1 MFGTRADFASAP
13 LLASDEGLPL
23 GSGGWR
29 IEISDCAFNRGESE
43 LWRSFNRQADHAS
56 RLLRT

>member
-13 LLASDEGLPL
+13 LLVSDEGLPL

-29 IEISDCAFNRGESE
+29 IEIGDSA
-43 LWRSFNRQADHAS
+43 L
-56 RLLRT
+56 